1 MKKITD
7 QTIKD
12 FKAYLMEEE
21 KSKATQEKYVH
32 DVTAFCIWLGGAAL
46 TKAKV
51 LEYKE
56 HIITK
61 YAPASV
67 NAILSSLNRFFAYA
81 GEFALRVKNLKIQK
95 QIFARDE
102 KELSKAEYQR
112 LLTAANAKGNR
123 KLYLLMQTI
132 CATGIRVSED
142 I

>member
-32 DVTAFCIWLGGAAL
+32 DVTAFCSWLGGAAL

-81 GEFALRVKNLKIQK
+81 VKTAESRTSSIRIRNGTSITPCRLKRMWSITK
-95 QIFARDE
+95 PA
-102 KELSKAEYQR
+102 
-112 LLTAANAKGNR
+112 
-123 KLYLLMQTI
+123 
-132 CATGIRVSED
+132 V
-142 I
+142 